1 MEIISVLILHK
12 MNDSN
17 ILQKGYYPEYTSYY
31 KGFNYVNYSSAATK
45 IKTLFFI
52 VPYYCICG

>member
-1 MEIISVLILHK
+1 

-45 IKTLFFI
+45 ITTKLHLWPTWF
-52 VPYYCICG
+52 